1 MRRTTPDRTD
11 VILDVDNVLT
21 DYHHRARS
29 LILDMFGREI
39 PPSAFTH
46 WNATLV
52 LDDPAER
59 KAMME
64 ALGKPGFA
72 SSLVPD
78 QEAIAAV
85 EAMRKAGADVTF
97 ATTPHPDS
105 PSWKEERERW
115 LVREFGAREE
125 DVIHIR
131 KKHLLGGDAFLDD
144 VPENVERWCA
154 RNPRGKGRV
163 WRRIY
168 NASHEGA
175 QSISSWGEFLELLE
189 IPTEADRLKR
199 Q

>member
-1 MRRTTPDRTD
+1 ME

-21 DYHHRARS
+21 DYHRRARA

-39 PPSAFTH
+39 PESAFTH

-52 LDDPAER
+52 LDDPADR

-72 SSLVPD
+72 DSLIPD
-78 QEAIAAV
+78 PEAVAAV
-85 EAMRKAGADVTF
+85 ERMREAGADVTF
-97 ATTPHPDS
+97 ATAPHPES

-131 KKHLLGGDAFLDD
+131 KKYLLGGDAFLDD
-144 VPENVERWCA
+144 VPEHVERWSA
-154 RNPRGKGRV
+154 RNPKGVGAV
-163 WRRIY
+163 WKRLY
-168 NASHEGA
+168 NSSHEGVR
-175 QSISSWGEFLELLE
+175 IVSSWKEFLDLVTGT
-189 IPTEADRLKR
+189 P
-199 Q
+199 